1 MKKRMTEKMS
11 QPSKVKSCTS
21 QFASTPTNR
30 KNNDF
35 KVVLDLLSKV
45 LQKFVGEAPPQD
57 AAVRSENIAQ
67 KSPTDDPNEVK
78 SPVMDVGGSMRRSQK
93 SKRKEE
99 KEKKGD
105 KLKIHTPYRPKDGYF
120 HDPEIS
126 SQKGSM
132 LSLPS
137 DHSDRSYA
145 LSIFSVVSST
155 KMDSQNGAE
164 TVIPTGKSKRCHQK
178 TND

>member
-1 MKKRMTEKMS
+1 MP
-11 QPSKVKSCTS
+11 QPFKIRSSTQ
-21 QFASTPTNR
+21 QFASAPTNR
-30 KNNDF
+30 KSNDF
-35 KVVLDLLSKV
+35 KVVLDLLSKI
-45 LQKFVGEAPPQD
+45 LQKFIGEAPPQD
-57 AAVRSENIAQ
+57 TAVRSENGHEAK
-67 KSPTDDPNEVK
+67 KSLTEEKNEVK
-78 SPVMDVGGSMRRSQK
+78 SPVTDVGSTRKHQK
-93 SKRKEE
+93 SKRKDE
-99 KEKKGD
+99 KDKKGD

-155 KMDSQNGAE
+155 KMDSQNAAE
-164 TVIPTGKSKRCHQK
+164 TIVPTGMSKIIIE
-178 TND
+178 

>member
-1 MKKRMTEKMS
+1 MTEKMS
-11 QPSKVKSCTS
+11 QPSKVKSCTPQLTS
-21 QFASTPTNR
+21 APTTR
-30 KNNDF
+30 KSNDF

-45 LQKFVGEAPPQD
+45 LQKFIVEASPQD
-57 AAVRSENIAQ
+57 LALRSENVHKAK
-67 KSPTDDPNEVK
+67 KSPTEEPNEVK
-78 SPVMDVGGSMRRSQK
+78 SPDMDVGSTQRDQK

-126 SQKGSM
+126 SQKGSI
-132 LSLPS
+132 LSLQS

-145 LSIFSVVSST
+145 MSIFSVVSST
-155 KMDSQNGAE
+155 KIDSHSGTE
-164 TVIPTGKSKRCHQK
+164 TVLTTVLSKRCHQK
-178 TND
+178 TNDCE

>member
-11 QPSKVKSCTS
+11 QPLKVKSCTS
-21 QFASTPTNR
+21 QFASAPTNR
-30 KNNDF
+30 KSNDF

-57 AAVRSENIAQ
+57 TAITSENVHKDG
-67 KSPTDDPNEVK
+67 KSPTEELDDI
-78 SPVMDVGGSMRRSQK
+78 MDMSSMRRSQK
-93 SKRKEE
+93 FKRREE
-99 KEKKGD
+99 KERRGD

-145 LSIFSVVSST
+145 LSVFSVVSSS
-155 KMDSQNGAE
+155 KIESQNRVEA
-164 TVIPTGKSKRCHQK
+164 VLSTGKSKRCHQK
-178 TND
+178 PNDCE

>member
-1 MKKRMTEKMS
+1 ML
-11 QPSKVKSCTS
+11 QPSKVKSCTP
-21 QFASTPTNR
+21 QFTSAPTNR
-30 KNNDF
+30 KSNDF

-45 LQKFVGEAPPQD
+45 LQKFVREAPPQD
-57 AAVRSENIAQ
+57 AADRSENVHKAK
-67 KSPTDDPNEVK
+67 KSPTEEPTEK
-78 SPVMDVGGSMRRSQK
+78 SPVMDMGPTRRNQK

-99 KEKKGD
+99 KEKRGD

-126 SQKGSM
+126 SQKGSI
-132 LSLPS
+132 LSILS

-155 KMDSQNGAE
+155 KMDSQSGAE
-164 TVIPTGKSKRCHQK
+164 TILPAGKSKIIIE
-178 TND
+178 

>member
-1 MKKRMTEKMS
+1 MTEKMS
-11 QPSKVKSCTS
+11 QPSKVKSCAS
-21 QFASTPTNR
+21 QFASAPTNR
-30 KNNDF
+30 KSSEF

-57 AAVRSENIAQ
+57 AADASEKDHKAK
-67 KSPTDDPNEVK
+67 KSSTDGATEVA
-78 SPVMDVGGSMRRSQK
+78 SSVMEMGSAERNQK

-99 KEKKGD
+99 RRKKED
-105 KLKIHTPYRPKDGYF
+105 KLKIRTPYRPKDGYF

-126 SQKGSM
+126 SQKGSL

-145 LSIFSVVSST
+145 LSIFSLVSSNRL
-155 KMDSQNGAE
+155 DSERPGME
-164 TVIPTGKSKRCHQK
+164 TIFPLGLSFKCQQ
-178 TND
+178 TNDCE

>member
-11 QPSKVKSCTS
+11 QPSKVRSCTS
-21 QFASTPTNR
+21 QFASAPTNR
-30 KNNDF
+30 KSNDF

-57 AAVRSENIAQ
+57 AAVLSENIHKAK
-67 KSPTDDPNEVK
+67 KSPTEEANEAK
-78 SPVMDVGGSMRRSQK
+78 SPGTDGGSTKRSQK

-99 KEKKGD
+99 KEKRD
-105 KLKIHTPYRPKDGYF
+105 KLKIRTPYRPKDGYF

-126 SQKGSM
+126 SQKGST

-145 LSIFSVVSST
+145 LSVFSVVSST
-155 KMDSQNGAE
+155 KIDSHNGIE
-164 TVIPTGKSKRCHQK
+164 TVFMAGKSSIIIE
-178 TND
+178 